1 MSPASLALS
10 HELIPVFCLALTLL
24 TAFLADR
31 RYLSISVFRLPVR
44 LSTQLIS
51 DLKTRNVWS
60 IYWVVLFLWGS
71 FVTFLHFGGYEF
83 QWYARFGWWDLMTHF
98 ISGIGVAGILLVGLR
113 SVVSPQ
119 VSLSWMFVALLSIGA
134 GFEVYEYLFRAFWH
148 SWTPAYYAQDTAEDL
163 LMACSGAVLI
173 QYWYQTASMSYSES
187 AVAVNSQSAE

>member
-1 MSPASLALS
+1 MS
-10 HELIPVFCLALTLL
+10 CLALALL

-44 LSTQLIS
+44 LSTQFIS

-60 IYWVVLFLWGS
+60 IYWIGLFLWGS

-98 ISGIGVAGILLVGLR
+98 VSGIGIAGILLVGLR
-113 SVVSPQ
+113 NVVSPQ
-119 VSLSWMFVALLSIGA
+119 VSLSWIFVALLSIGA

-148 SWTPAYYAQDTAEDL
+148 SWTPAYYARDTAEDL
-163 LMACSGAVLI
+163 LIACSGAVLI

-187 AVAVNSQSAE
+187 AVAVNGQSAE

>member
-1 MSPASLALS
+1 MSPTSLSLS
-10 HELIPVFCLALTLL
+10 HELISVSGLALALL
-24 TAFLADR
+24 TALLADR
-31 RYLSISVFRLPVR
+31 RYLNISVFRLPVR

-71 FVTFLHFGGYEF
+71 SVTFLHFGGYEF

-98 ISGIGVAGILLVGLR
+98 VSGVGVAGILLVGLR
-113 SVVSPQ
+113 NVVSPQ

-134 GFEVYEYLFRAFWH
+134 GFEVYEYLFRTFWH
-148 SWTPAYYAQDTAEDL
+148 SWTPAYYARDTAEDL

-173 QYWYQTASMSYSES
+173 QYAYQTASMSYSES
-187 AVAVNSQSAE
+187 TVAVNGQSAE

>member
-1 MSPASLALS
+1 MAPTSLALS
-10 HELIPVFCLALTLL
+10 HEPIPLSCAALALL

-31 RYLSISVFRLPVR
+31 QYLRISVFRLPMW

-51 DLKTRNVWS
+51 DLKTRNSWS
-60 IYWVVLFLWGS
+60 IHWVVLFLWGS
-71 FVTFLHFGGYEF
+71 LVTFLHFGGYEF
-83 QWYARFGWWDLMTHF
+83 QWYVRFGWWDLMTHF
-98 ISGIGVAGILLVGLR
+98 VSGIGVAGILLVGLR
-113 SVVSPQ
+113 EVVSPQ

-148 SWTPAYYAQDTAEDL
+148 SWTPAYYARDTAEDL

-187 AVAVNSQSAE
+187 AVTVNSQSTE

>member
-1 MSPASLALS
+1 MSPTSLALS
-10 HELIPVFCLALTLL
+10 HELIPVSCLALALL
-24 TAFLADR
+24 TALLADR
-31 RYLSISVFRLPVR
+31 RYLNISVFRLPVR

-71 FVTFLHFGGYEF
+71 SVTFLHFGGYEF

-98 ISGIGVAGILLVGLR
+98 VSGVGVAGILLVGLR
-113 SVVSPQ
+113 NVVSPQ

-134 GFEVYEYLFRAFWH
+134 GFEVYEYLFRTFWH
-148 SWTPAYYAQDTAEDL
+148 SCTPAYYARDTAEDL

-173 QYWYQTASMSYSES
+173 QYAYQTASMSYSES
-187 AVAVNSQSAE
+187 TVAVNGQSAE